1 MSKIVIN
8 SYKDYEQYTGKELGV
23 SKYFKITQE
32 HISKF
37 AEATLDFQWV
47 HLDVERAKAES
58 PYKTTLAHGY
68 LVLSLIPY
76 LFGQIVEVNNIKIAV
91 NYGIENLRFN
101 HPVLVNSELRIRAKL
116 NSLIDLRGVAK
127 AKIYVTIEILDR
139 KKTAL
144 DGTIVVLYHF
154 S

>member
-76 LFGQIVEVNNIKIAV
+76 LFGQIVEVNNIQIAV

-127 AKIYVTIEILDR
+127 AKIYVTIEILDS

-154 S
+154 G

>member
-1 MSKIVIN
+1 MSIIVIN

-127 AKIYVTIEILDR
+127 AKINVTIEILDS

-154 S
+154 G